1 VSIAQIASIVGGLLL
16 ALLWLLFN
24 ENIKEL
30 FKNWGWTAF
39 LSRFWQRLRPNLHWG
54 NLKGLWWLWL
64 GSGAIGGYALAF
76 GTLWLISLTTSGPQ
90 QWLLPSEAIEQF
102 VPKKLIQE
110 ERDLEKNSVEL
121 PKRLQELNAEI
132 PHAQSPEIDAM
143 REEQKQ
149 LQQEY
154 GELNNRLPLV
164 KKEMADYLTTML
176 SNGALIAQGIPK
188 GSDNIQPVPIRREQ
202 WDYLQFDAQNI
213 KLSTAGGN
221 GDSYRGITI
230 GIPKAH

>member
-1 VSIAQIASIVGGLLL
+1 
-16 ALLWLLFN
+16 
-24 ENIKEL
+24 
-30 FKNWGWTAF
+30 
-39 LSRFWQRLRPNLHWG
+39 
-54 NLKGLWWLWL
+54 
-64 GSGAIGGYALAF
+64 
-76 GTLWLISLTTSGPQ
+76 
-90 QWLLPSEAIEQF
+90 
-102 VPKKLIQE
+102 
-110 ERDLEKNSVEL
+110 
-121 PKRLQELNAEI
+121 
-132 PHAQSPEIDAM
+132 M